1 MTKKWSFV
9 VWYCN
14 VEDKFKVYHDSNEE
28 ILRREKL
35 IGLKDSWDAK
45 EKPINLQMSKCLMHQ
60 YIFVVVL
67 YECQNVYNTPIQ
79 VYYYV

>member
-9 VWYCN
+9 VWYCD